1 MLLQLDGSDHDWLE
15 GRGHH
20 LALLA
25 AIDDATSE
33 VVRALFREEGP
44 SVAFIVLQGKIESAA
59 PAGVGDDKNP
69 APSAE
74 LGT

>member
-1 MLLQLDGSDHDWLE
+1 L
-15 GRGHH
+15 
-20 LALLA
+20 
-25 AIDDATSE
+25 
-33 VVRALFREEGP
+33 VREEGP